1 MSDRDIDEMDEDYAT
16 PPGEDVFQAEDVE
29 IPTVPVEVKGVVEV
43 QALPS
48 RVTGFRTFL
57 ITTTAAQRILDDDPR
72 RKCATIVPVDTDIRL
87 GHTQSDAQST
97 GGTRLPMGVPL
108 LLTSSDEVWACA
120 VTVSCE
126 VSVFSEL
133 WAR

>member
-1 MSDRDIDEMDEDYAT
+1 MSDTTDATDDYAT
-16 PPGEDVFQAEDVE
+16 PPGEELFQAEIE
-29 IPTVPVEVKGVVEV
+29 PAPTVPVEVKGIVDV
-43 QALPS
+43 QPVPS

-57 ITTTAAQRILDDDPR
+57 LGTLGQAQRILDDDPR
-72 RKCATIVPVDTDIRL
+72 RKCATIIPVDTDIRL
-87 GHTQSDAQST
+87 GHTQSDAAST

-108 LLTSSDEVWACA
+108 LLTSSDEVWASP
-120 VTVSCE
+120 VTTACE